1 MVSIW
6 YTALFHLFRR
16 RAPSSGPLSSRLLAK
31 ITVIGGGGGKA
42 GFQALKEDEGAAAS
56 GIDLSDLEFSSVR
69 LSAAA
74 AGAAVALR
82 GEVAAAG
89 RAPATGEGGSS
100 KTLSVNADI
109 SCPGQRRRLR

>member
-1 MVSIW
+1 M

-16 RAPSSGPLSSRLLAK
+16 SAPSSDSRSSRLLAK
-31 ITVIGGGGGKA
+31 ISVFGGGGKG

-69 LSAAA
+69 LSAA
-74 AGAAVALR
+74 GAAVALQ
-82 GEVAAAG
+82 GEVAAAE
-89 RAPATGEGGSS
+89 RAPATREDGFS

>member
-1 MVSIW
+1 MVSI

-16 RAPSSGPLSSRLLAK
+16 RASSSDSRSSRLLAK
-31 ITVIGGGGGKA
+31 ISVFGGGGKG

-56 GIDLSDLEFSSVR
+56 GIDLSDLEFFSLRFS
-69 LSAAA
+69 A
-74 AGAAVALR
+74 AGAAVALQ
-82 GEVAAAG
+82 GEVAAV
-89 RAPATGEGGSS
+89 APARREDGSS

>member
-1 MVSIW
+1 M

-16 RAPSSGPLSSRLLAK
+16 RAPSSDPRSSRLLAK
-31 ITVIGGGGGKA
+31 ISVFGGGGRG

-74 AGAAVALR
+74 GAAVALQ
-82 GEVAAAG
+82 GEVAAAE
-89 RAPATGEGGSS
+89 RATATREGGSS